1 MKRLLLVLLVPALA
15 VVWWV
20 YRRSSAAPEVPFTKV
35 KRETLVSTL
44 VTNGKVEPLEW
55 VEIRAEHGGI
65 VDRVLVEVG
74 QPVSRG
80 AGLIQL
86 NADTARTELTAAEA
100 RVTQAR
106 AELEVLHRGGRAAE
120 LAEIESALSRARS
133 DSEIAGRDVES
144 LRRLVEKQAAT
155 RQDLDQATQRLER
168 AQAEIRSLERKRA
181 ALVSDTD
188 RTAAQARLRE
198 AEASVELARSRI
210 ADASIRSPIAGVV
223 YEKDVRLG
231 SYLSPGDP
239 VAKVGQIDKVRV
251 RVYVDEPELGRV
263 AQGLP
268 VTITWDAL
276 PSRKWTGAVERMPT
290 GIVAQGTRQ
299 VGEVICIIENPNR
312 DLLPGTNINAEIR
325 SRVVENALTVPREAL
340 RRRSQQAGV
349 FVLQGDKIA
358 WRNVTLGPSSIT
370 RAQVLNGLG
379 EGDAVALPSDAP
391 LQEGLAVQ
399 PVYR

>member
-1 MKRLLLVLLVPALA
+1 MKRLLLVLPVLALA
-15 VVWWV
+15 LVWWM

-35 KRETLVSTL
+35 KRETLVSNL

-55 VEIRAEHGGI
+55 VEVRAEQGGI
-65 VDRVLVEVG
+65 VEKVLIEAG
-74 QPVSRG
+74 QPVARG
-80 AGLIQL
+80 VALAQL
-86 NADTARTELTAAEA
+86 DADTARTELTAAEA
-100 RVTQAR
+100 RVMQAR
-106 AELEVLHRGGRAAE
+106 AELEVLQRGGRSAE
-120 LAEIESALSRARS
+120 LAEIDSALSRARL
-133 DSEIAGRDVES
+133 DAEVAGKDVES

-155 RQDLDQATQRLER
+155 RQDLDQAAQRLER
-168 AQAEIRSLERKRA
+168 AKAEIESLVRKRA

-188 RTAAQARLRE
+188 RAAAEARIRE
-198 AEASVELARSRI
+198 AEASVELARRRI
-210 ADASIRSPIAGVV
+210 ANSLIRSPIAGIV
-223 YEKDVRLG
+223 YEKNVRLG
-231 SYLSPGDP
+231 AYLNPGDS

-276 PSRKWTGAVERMPT
+276 QGRKWTGVVERMPT
-290 GIVAQGTRQ
+290 GVIALGTRQ

-340 RRRSQQAGV
+340 RRRSEQPGV
-349 FVLQGDKIA
+349 FVLQGDKIV

-370 RAQVLNGLG
+370 RAQVLSGLG
-379 EGDAVALPSDAP
+379 EGDAVALPSDTP
-391 LQEGLAVQ
+391 LKDGMAVQ